1 MGIVDTYFNNLVEKI
16 IQHGKWQR
24 QEDVRAIW
32 EDGSPAIAKSVIDVQ
47 WKFDNDELL
56 YPTTKKFYPMSAIRE
71 IRWIWQKKS
80 NRLEELRKLN
90 KSDTSIWDKWEY
102 KNGDW
107 AGTIGP
113 AYGYVLSRKIRRWKL
128 KDVNQDHLDPNSDQV
143 IVREDGEDFIYLDQV
158 DHLIQSLLRSPGS
171 RRNLTTLWVPEYLD
185 EMKLTPCVWSTQWNF
200 WGGKLNLTVNIR
212 SNDICVGNPFNV
224 FQYQVLQ
231 MMISKIVNIPM
242 GTITFNI
249 ADAHIYDRHIDLAKQ
264 QIIEPIQEA
273 PKLILNPDIKNFYE
287 FDDKDFI
294 IIDKPQNV
302 KRYDYE
308 VAI

>member
-1 MGIVDTYFNNLVEKI
+1 MGIVDIYFNNLVEKI

-143 IVREDGEDFIYLDQV
+143 IVREDGEYFIYLDQV

-200 WGGKLNLTVNIR
+200 WDGKLNLTVNIR

-249 ADAHIYDRHIDLAKQ
+249 ADAHVYDRHIDLAKQ